1 MGSGVSNP
9 LEGMSPEE
17 VSQMEVAYASAK
29 QDGLEGWDL
38 VQVPPCVLFLVYTR
52 FVNVYRLF

>member
-1 MGSGVSNP
+1 
-9 LEGMSPEE
+9 MSPEE